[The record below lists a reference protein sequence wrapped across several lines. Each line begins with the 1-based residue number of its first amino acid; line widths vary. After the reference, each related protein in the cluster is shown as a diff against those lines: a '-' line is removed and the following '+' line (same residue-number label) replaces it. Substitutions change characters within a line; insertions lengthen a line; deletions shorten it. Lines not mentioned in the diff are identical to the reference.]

1 MDIQE
6 KEETTNNIPV
16 VCEFED
22 VFRKELAGLSLKGK
36 SILRLN

>member
-6 KEETTNNIPV
+6 KEETTNNIPI

-22 VFRKELAGLSLKGK
+22 VFPKDLLGLGTQRKL
-36 SILRLN
+36 ILRLN

>member
-6 KEETTNNIPV
+6 KEETTDNIPV

-22 VFRKELAGLSLKGK
+22 VFPEELLGLTPSNG
-36 SILRLN
+36 N